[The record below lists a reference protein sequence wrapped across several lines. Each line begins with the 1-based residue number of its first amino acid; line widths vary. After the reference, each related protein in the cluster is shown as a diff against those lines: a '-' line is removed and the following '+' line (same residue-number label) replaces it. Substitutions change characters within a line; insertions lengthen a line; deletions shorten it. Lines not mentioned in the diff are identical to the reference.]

1 MTSYNSPKCTCAH
14 VQEFHNISGNGSR
27 GACSVSTGAQA
38 VPCGCRSFKP
48 AEPDGGLFPAPD
60 QTKTPEGGP
69 LL

>member
-1 MTSYNSPKCTCAH
+1 MTAYNSPKCTCH
-14 VQEFHNISGNGSR
+14 EVEVFHDIRKDGSR

-38 VPCGCRSFKP
+38 VPCGCRSFEP

-60 QTKTPEGGP
+60 QTHEGGP